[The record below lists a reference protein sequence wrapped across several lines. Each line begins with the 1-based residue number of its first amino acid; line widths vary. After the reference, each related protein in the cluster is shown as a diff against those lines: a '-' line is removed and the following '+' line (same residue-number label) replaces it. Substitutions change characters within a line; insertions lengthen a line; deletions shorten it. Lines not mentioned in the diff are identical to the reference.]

1 MGSNLDMSVTLVA
14 LAPFIAAALAPVV
27 FRFTGAFAGWVLAIV
42 PASIFIFLL
51 SFVEPISQRRFV
63 QAGFDWITSYGIRFS
78 FFIDGLSLTF
88 ALLVS
93 GIGIFIILYSGAY
106 LKGHPHQGRFLS
118 FMLMFMGSMLG
129 LVLSDNMIT
138 LFVFWELT
146 SVTSFLLIGFDHK
159 REAARRAAFQALVV
173 TAGGGMALL
182 AGLILLQQMTGVWEI
197 SSLYQFGP
205 AIREQE
211 GYFLVLIL
219 VLAGAFTKSAQFPF
233 HFWLPNAMEAPTPVS
248 AYLHSATMVNA
259 GVYLLARM
267 NPILG
272 GSAMWSIIL
281 PLFGGVTLL
290 WGATMALKQSDL
302 KQMLAQTT
310 VASLGLMVLLIGLGS
325 EAAIM
330 GAILY
335 LIAHAFYKGAMFM
348 IVGGI
353 DHATGTRDINSLG
366 GLWRIMPM
374 TFIAVLLAAAGMAGL
389 PATVA
394 FLAKEEMYSSLML
407 DNWIALL
414 FQRQNM
420 VVIITLVLGNAMV
433 MAAGLAIL
441 FKAFFGP
448 QKSTPINP
456 HEGSFSLWIGAL
468 VLGLFAAAFGV
479 MLDFVSEFILG
490 PAASTVYN
498 LKVEPKLYLNL
509 SVLAKPAFLLS
520 ALTWALGIV
529 LFLKIDDIRA
539 SLARMARALN
549 WSFDDGF
556 DWLISSLVRSS
567 DAITR
572 FWHNGR
578 MELYMVVVF
587 VSLAIALY
595 VPLVMFGALPGI
607 PALPELRFYEWAI
620 FAIAVIGLLTVVFA
634 RTRLVAIV
642 SLGIQ
647 GFAVALIFMLFG
659 APDLGF
665 TQFMVETLTVVI
677 LALVMT
683 RLHLEQRDRREWN
696 ELLFDGA
703 LALIIGVGVTML
715 MLAVLKTPLDM
726 RLSDFFA
733 QTSYPIAHGRNIV
746 NVILVDFRGLDT
758 LGEISVVMTA
768 GIAILALIRIR
779 SGGPQ
784 RGVGAIKGALKNIK
798 SPSPEKPGQNKAAK
812 SPEAGVQS
820 SPASKLARKKS
831 TRAKSAQAKSAQE
844 GKPA

>member
-1 MGSNLDMSVTLVA
+1 MGSKEVDLGSDLDMSVTLVA
-14 LAPFIAAALAPVV
+14 LAPFIAGALAPLV
-27 FRFTGAFAGWVLAIV
+27 FRFTKGFAAWVLAII

-51 SFVEPISQRRFV
+51 SFIEPISQRRFV
-63 QAGFDWITSYGIRFS
+63 QAGFDWIPSYGLRFS

-93 GIGIFIILYSGAY
+93 GIGVFIILYSGAY

-146 SVTSFLLIGFDHK
+146 SITSFLLIGFDHK

-182 AGLILLQQMTGVWEI
+182 AGLILLQQMTGFWEI

-205 AIREQE
+205 AIREQ
-211 GYFLVLIL
+211 GIYPLVLAL

-267 NPILG
+267 NPVLG
-272 GSAMWSIIL
+272 GSTAWTIL
-281 PLFGGVTLL
+281 LTSVGGVTLL
-290 WGATMALKQSDL
+290 WGATMALKQSDF

-310 VASLGLMVLLIGLGS
+310 VGSLGLMVLLIGVGS
-325 EAAIM
+325 EAAII

-348 IVGGI
+348 VVGGI

-366 GLWRIMPM
+366 GLWRVMPM
-374 TFIAVLLAAAGMAGL
+374 TFIAALLAASSMAGL

-394 FLAKEEMYSSLML
+394 FLSKEEMYS
-407 DNWIALL
+407 ALL
-414 FQRQNM
+414 SGNWLALLSERQNL
-420 VVIITLVLGNAMV
+420 VILIVLVLGNAMV

-448 QKSTPINP
+448 LKPTPIKP
-456 HEGSFSLWIGAL
+456 HEGSFSIWIGAL
-468 VLGLFAAAFGV
+468 VLGVFTIGFGV
-479 MLDFVSEFILG
+479 MLELVSENILV
-490 PAASTVYN
+490 PAASAVYN
-498 LKVEPKLYLNL
+498 LKVEPNLYLNL
-509 SVLAKPAFLLS
+509 SVLTKPAFFISL
-520 ALTWALGIV
+520 LTWLLGTV
-529 LFLKIDDIRA
+529 LFLKIDDIRT
-539 SLARMARALN
+539 SLTGFDRKLG
-549 WSFDDGF
+549 WSFDKGF
-556 DWLISSLVRSS
+556 DWAIFSLVRFCDS
-567 DAITR
+567 ITR

-578 MELYMVVVF
+578 LEFYLIVVF
-587 VSLAIALY
+587 IGLAIALY
-595 VPLVMFGALPGI
+595 VPLLVVGKL
-607 PALPELRFYEWAI
+607 PALPAFPSLTFYEWAI
-620 FAIAVIGLLTVVFA
+620 FAIAAIGLGAVVFA

-683 RLHLEQRDRREWN
+683 RLHLEQRDRREWH
-696 ELLFDGA
+696 ELFIDGG
-703 LALIIGVGVTML
+703 LALIIGAGVTML
-715 MLAVLKTPLDM
+715 MLAVLQTPLDL
-726 RLSDFFA
+726 RLSEFFA

-779 SGGPQ
+779 GGGPQ
-784 RGVGAIKGALKNIK
+784 RGVGAPKRANSTPRKKTVSDQAVGSRATGN
-798 SPSPEKPGQNKAAK
+798 KPGK
-812 SPEAGVQS
+812 
-820 SPASKLARKKS
+820 R
-831 TRAKSAQAKSAQE
+831 R
-844 GKPA
+844 KPA

>member
-1 MGSNLDMSVTLVA
+1 MGSDLDMSITLVA
-14 LAPFIAAALAPVV
+14 LAPFIAAALAPIV
-27 FRFTGAFAGWVLAIV
+27 FRFTKGFAGWVLAII

-51 SFVEPISQRRFV
+51 SFIGPVAQRRFV

-106 LKGHPHQGRFLS
+106 LKDHPHQGRFLS

-129 LVLSDNMIT
+129 LVLADNMIT

-173 TAGGGMALL
+173 TAGGGMALF

-205 AIREQE
+205 AIRDQPI
-211 GYFLVLIL
+211 YPLVLIL

-272 GSAMWSIIL
+272 SGSTAWSVLLTI
-281 PLFGGVTLL
+281 FGGVTLL
-290 WGATMALKQSDL
+290 WGATLALKQSDL

-310 VASLGLMVLLIGLGS
+310 VASLGLMVLLIGVGS
-325 EAAIM
+325 EAAII

-353 DHATGTRDINSLG
+353 DHATGTREINALG
-366 GLWRIMPM
+366 GLWRVMPM
-374 TFIAVLLAAAGMAGL
+374 TFIAALLAAASMAGL

-394 FLAKEEMYSSLML
+394 FLAKEEMYS
-407 DNWIALL
+407 ALL
-414 FQRQNM
+414 FQQQNL
-420 VVIITLVLGNAMV
+420 VVLIALILGNAMV
-433 MAAGLAIL
+433 MAVGLAIL
-441 FKAFFGP
+441 FKVFFGSLKP
-448 QKSTPINP
+448 TPLNP
-456 HEGSFSLWIGAL
+456 HEGSFSIWAGAL
-468 VLGLFAAAFGV
+468 VLGVFAVIFGV
-479 MLDFVSEFILG
+479 MLDFVSESILV
-490 PAASTVYN
+490 PAASAVYN
-498 LKVEPKLYLNL
+498 FKVEPNL
-509 SVLAKPAFLLS
+509 HLDFDILVKPPFVLSL
-520 ALTWALGIV
+520 LTWTLGIV
-529 LFLKIDDIRA
+529 VFLKIDAIRTG
-539 SLARMARALN
+539 LRNFERKLG
-549 WSFDDGF
+549 WSFDKGF
-556 DWLISSLVRSS
+556 DWSVFSLVRVS

-578 MELYMVVVF
+578 LEFYLIVVF
-587 VSLAIALY
+587 IALAIALY
-595 VPLVMFGALPGI
+595 VPLLVVGKLPDI
-607 PALPELRFYEWAI
+607 TAFPSLTIYEWAI
-620 FAIAVIGLLTVVFA
+620 FAIAIMGLATVVFA

-647 GFAVALIFMLFG
+647 GFSVALIFMLFG

-665 TQFMVETLTVVI
+665 TQFMVEILTVVI

-696 ELLFDGA
+696 ELFLDGT
-703 LALIIGVGVTML
+703 LSLVIGAGVTIL
-715 MLAVLKTPLDM
+715 MLAVLKTPLDL
-726 RLSDFFA
+726 RLSEFFEK
-733 QTSYPIAHGRNIV
+733 TSVPIAHGHNIV

-768 GIAILALIRIR
+768 GIAIFALIRIR
-779 SGGPQ
+779 GGGPQ
-784 RGVGAIKGALKNIK
+784 RGVGALK
-798 SPSPEKPGQNKAAK
+798 KAR
-812 SPEAGVQS
+812 SDN
-820 SPASKLARKKS
+820 
-831 TRAKSAQAKSAQE
+831 RAKTATGKTISSSTTVGRSAKE
-844 GKPA
+844 RNPA